1 MNAPAAPLPRWST
14 RRWLLTIAVVL
25 LLQLAVVLAF
35 SVRRLPP
42 PRAPGASPAIRVLEN
57 GGSRRGSLPP
67 GTDPT
72 VFTLVSRRGFSGRGW
87 IDFDFVAYESRDWQD
102 EPRWLELRP
111 AYFGAEFRKLA
122 ARLTPS
128 QALPDKPPP
137 RPPALSVAPVPL
149 RPHTTWELSAELRGR
164 PLMEP
169 VELPDWPHP
178 DVLGHTVLQ
187 LTVLAGGD
195 VLSVNLLR
203 RCGLAAADARAMES
217 FARARFRPLP
227 REGAGSF
234 APSPAT
240 IGTVTVAWVTRPP
253 EPVPSPAP

>member
-1 MNAPAAPLPRWST
+1 MNASAAPLPRWST
-14 RRWLLTIAVVL
+14 RRWLLTIAVVF
-25 LLQLAVVLAF
+25 LLQLAAVLKL
-35 SVRRLPP
+35 SVTRLPP
-42 PRAPGASPAIRVLEN
+42 PRAVETDTAIRVLEN

-72 VFTLVSRRGFSGRGW
+72 VFTLVSRRGFSARGW
-87 IDFDFVAYESRDWQD
+87 IDFDYVGYEPLDWQD

-122 ARLTPS
+122 ARLAPS
-128 QALPDKPPP
+128 QSLPDKPAP
-137 RPPALSVAPVPL
+137 RPQAPTVAPVPV
-149 RPHTTWELSAELRGR
+149 RPHTTWEFSAELRDQ

-169 VELPDWPHP
+169 VDLPDWPHA
-178 DVLGHTVLQ
+178 DVLGRTVLQ
-187 LTVLAGGD
+187 LTVLATGD

-203 RCGLAAADARAMES
+203 SCGLAAADARAMES
-217 FARARFRPLP
+217 FARARFRSRP
-227 REGAGSF
+227 RAGAAGS

-240 IGTVTVAWVTRPP
+240 IGTVTIAWATRLP